1 MDDERKWTK
10 REVAK
15 ESLRLVRDL
24 AFLGGFWL
32 CIGPP
37 LALPWIR
44 YTKNEK
50 SREKRR
56 YM

>member
-37 LALPWIR
+37 LALAWIR